1 MKERNETQLKTNQ
14 EGPEKEEENVKNT
27 EHGRQYKTVFR

>member
-27 EHGRQYKTVFR
+27 EPWKAI